1 MRYDV
6 LRDAEKYT
14 RVHKR
19 KRLRHRVVTVLAGV
33 VVFCTTYALILP
45 AITLEKQC
53 DIPEHTH
60 TDACYAQVTSAE
72 KRVPVCSAETLEIHR
87 HTADCYDADGNPA
100 CGYADFVVHR
110 HDSGC
115 YDEAGNLWC
124 PLPEIE
130 AHRHT
135 ADCYALPE
143 EHTHADG
150 CYTLERGNL
159 VCGQHVHT
167 DACYTE
173 TAVLACGLEESEEHQ
188 HGESCYETSRELTC
202 GIDSDHSHTD
212 DCYEWEQVLSC
223 DLPTDLAEDAQPLL
237 VCTKPE
243 IVLHRHTSDCFDADG
258 NLICGQTQVLEHR
271 HSDACFETVA
281 EPVDTGTLTCTD
293 TAPEHVHT
301 ALCYG
306 TWELVCGQEEHTHS
320 EACVRSEPEETV
332 FCGKDAHTHGEA
344 CRDENGELVCGMEEH
359 THSLACYADPDADV
373 ETAELWEQTFA
384 GVTLTGNWR
393 QDTLAI
399 AETQLGYAESTKNYV
414 VAEDGE
420 TVKGY
425 TRYGAWCGEPYGDWN
440 VMFLSFCLHYAGVEG
455 VPPDR
460 DCGSWVTAWADA
472 FEPALSHTAAV
483 GDLVLFDRDGDGT
496 ADRAGLV
503 AQITDSDF
511 AAIEGDAEDAVG
523 LLTYGADDPGILGY
537 INLPEGAKE
546 FTLTAQTETGITV
559 TITGESASLPYPARE
574 ITVTVTEV
582 VDAERRT
589 IRDRILGEEQAEPE
603 RSFLLDITLWHGEEE
618 IEPTGSVTVTFSGF
632 DTEGLYPK
640 VYHIDTQAQTS
651 TDMEAKTGENGDV
664 TVDTDHFSLYDVQLQ
679 SFQDLSGYIGNNLA
693 NGGSFQL
700 TGDAVTWTEENNSYA
715 NLTITKDT
723 TIDLNGYTLYISK
736 ANQYFEVQK
745 GTLTIL
751 DSTHTPKNESSVE
764 GGAYNNTA
772 TLSGDYLTYYVTE
785 SSGSTATTNETTKKH
800 TVDFSGVGRIRAS
813 EASDSAIKVSGGTL
827 NIQGGV
833 IENPTGRH
841 AIVMTGGTVNQS
853 GGLVKGSSSGNDD
866 GGGYWIK
873 DCTLNLSGGYVAGG
887 AVGNRVGGGI
897 YVDSGTVKMT
907 GGVVAANSANNKGG
921 GIYLN
926 SGSLEI
932 SETDVGTAVVSAV
945 VSGNKVTNALGSQ
958 SAANGGGGG
967 VYMSGGSLSLS
978 GGYITNNAVYC
989 SCKESDGNGDHGGGG
1004 VAYSGSAF
1012 MSMSGGYVTGNYSN
1026 FAGGG
1031 IYAGYWNGSARFTMS
1046 GGTVASNCANL
1057 SEGGGIRVSGKT
1069 NGSIQASGSVYITNN
1084 VTNTTFDWGGGGIF
1098 VQAEG
1103 NLNITNAL
1111 ITANTAGGYGGGVAA
1126 CPTGETLITHTEG
1139 AAIYGN
1145 SDSGV
1150 NMSGGGNG
1158 KNADSSVAQANG
1170 TFISNGHKDY
1180 FCVRSGGNDP
1190 ISLVTG
1196 EMLGGGAANWTGSS
1210 DGTYITISKTGY
1222 ATANY
1227 LFGLAANPDSEAI
1240 AAAKG
1245 AAGVII
1251 TGNHSNIHGGGIMTN
1266 GGLILGRKEEIV
1278 TATPELN
1285 ITGTKALLKD
1295 GVAQESG
1302 RDFQFLLK
1310 NSAGEEVGRATADA
1324 ATGRFTISPNVQYT
1338 QAGTYT
1344 YTLSEVNNNRP
1355 GITYDTNVH
1364 TIRVTIE
1371 EKTVSLL
1378 GVTFKSYNVSSV
1390 KFNDE
1395 ESGGSSGSGGD
1406 SQSGIFKVRYQNTNN
1421 WDNVYMYVWK
1431 DESNKPLGDWPGK
1444 SMTKESD
1451 GTYYYDLSVN
1461 GTGTYNYIFHNNSGS
1476 QTSDITNIPYEPG
1489 KEAVFNFGG
1498 VVSNTA
1504 TTASTETGGVTRGS
1518 NSDGSYTLAIPGAAF
1533 TNTMTTQL
1541 NLQIT
1546 KTDSV
1551 DVSKLLQGAKFTLQ
1565 EPGTENS
1572 MEVTTDKDGIALFPG
1587 IRHNTTYYLYEKQA
1601 PSNYMTAGPW
1611 ILEVGDGDDAKLFPA
1626 TENPDGT
1633 LEKTVETGTPL
1644 TVSGTDPKV
1653 LSVIIRDISW
1663 GYKLPDTGGAG
1674 TTSYTAGGLTLIL
1687 GAATLLYIHCRRRKE
1702 DEASS

>member
-1 MRYDV
+1 MKYDV

-14 RVHKR
+14 KVHKR

-60 TDACYAQVTSAE
+60 TDACYAQVTSVE
-72 KRVPVCSAETLEIHR
+72 KRVPVCSAKTLEIHR
-87 HTADCYDADGNPA
+87 HTADCCDADGNPR
-100 CGYADFVVHR
+100 CGYAEFVVHS
-110 HDSGC
+110 HDSRC
-115 YDEAGNLWC
+115 YDETGNLWC

-143 EHTHADG
+143 EHTHAEG
-150 CYTLERGNL
+150 CYTSVRGDL
-159 VCGQHVHT
+159 VCGEHVHT

-173 TAVLACGLEESEEHQ
+173 TAVLACGLEESEEHR
-188 HGESCYETSRELTC
+188 HDESCYETSRELTC

-212 DCYEWEQVLSC
+212 ACYEWEQVLSC
-223 DLPTDLAEDAQPLL
+223 DLPTEPAEDAQPVL

-258 NLICGQTQVLEHR
+258 KLICGQTQILEHR

-293 TAPEHVHT
+293 TAHVHT
-301 ALCYG
+301 ARCYG

-320 EACVRSEPEETV
+320 EACTQNEQEETV

-344 CRDENGELVCGMEEH
+344 CRDENGELVCGTEEH
-359 THSLACYADPDADV
+359 THSLACYADPGADV

-440 VMFLSFCLHYAGVEG
+440 VMFLTFCLHYAGVEG

-460 DCGSWVTAWADA
+460 DCGGWVTSWADA
-472 FEPALSHTAAV
+472 FEPAQSHTPAV

-503 AQITDSDF
+503 AQITDSGF
-511 AAIEGDAEDAVG
+511 AAMEGDAEDAVR

-582 VDAERRT
+582 TDGERRA
-589 IRDRILGEEQAEPE
+589 IRDQILGEEQAEPE
-603 RSFLLDITLWHGEEE
+603 RSYLLDITLWHGEEE
-618 IEPTGSVTVTFSGF
+618 IEPTGSVTVTFSGI

-640 VYHIDTQAQTS
+640 VYHIDTNAQTA

-664 TVDTDHFSLYDVQLQ
+664 TVDTNHFSYYEVQLL
-679 SFQDLSGYIGNNLA
+679 SLRTLSGYIGNA
-693 NGGSFQL
+693 FINGGEFQL
-700 TGDAVTWTEENNSYA
+700 TGDAWTADNGSSA
-715 NLTITKDT
+715 NLSISKDT
-723 TIDLNGYTLYISK
+723 TIDLNGHTLTISK
-736 ANQYFEVQK
+736 SGQCFEVQDGATLTIIDSAAPQETVTDSGGTVYGNK
-745 GTLTIL
+745 ATLENDTLTYYITKSTPSGTGTTETLEQHTVTLTGAIRCDESSDQAIKVNGGTLDIQGGALRNSSGKRIVLVESGTLTM
-751 DSTHTPKNESSVE
+751 E
-764 GGAYNNTA
+764 GGYIVGGGSQGNP
-772 TLSGDYLTYYVTE
+772 GGGIYVT
-785 SSGSTATTNETTKKH
+785 N
-800 TVDFSGVGRIRAS
+800 
-813 EASDSAIKVSGGTL
+813 GTL
-827 NIQGGV
+827 NISGGV
-833 IENPTGRH
+833 VAANRG
-841 AIVMTGGTVNQS
+841 NS
-853 GGLVKGSSSGNDD
+853 GGGIFVNSGTLNISGGAVTGNEVINGHSDN
-866 GGGYWIK
+866 GGGIYVNNG
-873 DCTLNLSGGYVAGG
+873 TLNLSGGYV
-887 AVGNRVGGGI
+887 
-897 YVDSGTVKMT
+897 
-907 GGVVAANSANNKGG
+907 
-921 GIYLN
+921 
-926 SGSLEI
+926 
-932 SETDVGTAVVSAV
+932 
-945 VSGNKVTNALGSQ
+945 
-958 SAANGGGGG
+958 
-967 VYMSGGSLSLS
+967 
-978 GGYITNNAVYC
+978 TNNY
-989 SCKESDGNGDHGGGG
+989 KECGCNDCRNDVNNTHGGGG
-1004 VAYSGSAF
+1004 IALANSSV
-1012 MSMSGGYVTGNYSN
+1012 MNMTGGYVTGNYSGL
-1026 FAGGG
+1026 AGGG
-1031 IYAGYWNGSARFTMS
+1031 IYAGFFGHNVRFTMS
-1046 GGTVASNCANL
+1046 GGTIAGNCAEL
-1057 SEGGGIRVSGKT
+1057 GEGGGLRIAGGT
-1069 NGSIQASGSVYITNN
+1069 NGVIQATNKVYITNN
-1084 VTNTTFDWGGGGIF
+1084 ITNSNNDWGGGGIF
-1098 VQAEG
+1098 VQDKG
-1103 NLNITNAL
+1103 SLNITNAL
-1111 ITANTAGGYGGGVAA
+1111 ITDNTAGGYGGGVAA

-1145 SDSGV
+1145 SDSGL

-1158 KNADSSVAQANG
+1158 KNADSEVAQTDK
-1170 TFISNGHKDY
+1170 TFTDNGHKDY
-1180 FCVRSGGNDP
+1180 FCVRKGGNAP

-1196 EMLGGGAANWTGSS
+1196 QMLGDGAANWTGSS
-1210 DGTYITISKTGY
+1210 DGKYITISKTGY

-1227 LFGLAANPDSEAI
+1227 LFGLAADPDSEAV

-1251 TGNHSNIHGGGIMTN
+1251 TGNRSNIHGGGIMTN
-1266 GGLILGRKEEIV
+1266 GGLILGKKETIV
-1278 TATPELN
+1278 TATPALD

-1295 GVAQESG
+1295 GAAQESG
-1302 RDFQFLLK
+1302 RDFHFLLK
-1310 NSAGEEVGRATADA
+1310 NSAGEEVGTATADA
-1324 ATGRFTISPNVQYT
+1324 ATGQFTISPNVQYT
-1338 QAGTYT
+1338 QAGTYI
-1344 YTLSEVNNNRP
+1344 YTLSEVNDNRP

-1364 TIRVTIE
+1364 TIQVTIE

-1390 KFNDE
+1390 TLDGS
-1395 ESGGSSGSGGD
+1395 ESGGSSGSGSGGD
-1406 SQSGIFKVRYQNTNN
+1406 SQTGTFRVRYQNTNN
-1421 WDNVYMYVWK
+1421 WANVNVYVW
-1431 DESNKPLGDWPGK
+1431 EGNNKPAGEWPGK
-1444 SMTKESD
+1444 PMTMDTD
-1451 GTYYYDLSVN
+1451 GTYYYDLNVT
-1461 GTGTYNYIFHNNSGS
+1461 GTGTYNYIFNNKIDGSGT
-1476 QTSDITNIPYEPG
+1476 QTKDITNVPYAPG
-1489 KEAVFNFGG
+1489 KEAVFSAYGD

-1504 TTASTETGGVTRGS
+1504 ASGSSGSGDAVGQGS
-1518 NSDGSYTLAIPGAAF
+1518 NSDGSYTLTIPGDAF

-1546 KTDSV
+1546 KTDSA
-1551 DVSKLLQGAKFTLQ
+1551 DASKLLEGAKFTLKEQ
-1565 EPGTENS
+1565 GTENS
-1572 MEVTTDKDGIALFPG
+1572 MEVTTDKDGIALFSG
-1587 IRHNTTYYLYEKQA
+1587 IRRNTTYDLRETKA

-1611 ILEVGDGDDAKLFPA
+1611 ILVVRDEDATLYPA

-1633 LEKTVETGTPL
+1633 LEKASDTDTGTAL
-1644 TVSGTDPKV
+1644 TVTTGTDSKV
-1653 LSVIIRDISW
+1653 LELPIQDTLW

-1674 TTSYTAGGLTLIL
+1674 TTSYTAGGLTLIF
-1687 GAATLLYIHCRRRKE
+1687 GAATLLYIHCKRRKE

>member
-1 MRYDV
+1 MKYDV

-14 RVHKR
+14 KVHKR

-60 TDACYAQVTSAE
+60 TDACYAQVKSVE
-72 KRVPVCSAETLEIHR
+72 KRVPACSAKTLEIHQ
-87 HTADCYDADGNPA
+87 HTADCCDADGNPT
-100 CGYADFVVHR
+100 CGYADFVVHS
-110 HDSGC
+110 HDSRC
-115 YDEAGNLWC
+115 YDETGNLWC
-124 PLPEIE
+124 QLPEIE

-143 EHTHADG
+143 EHTHAEG
-150 CYTLERGNL
+150 CYTSVRGDL
-159 VCGQHVHT
+159 VCGEHVHT

-173 TAVLACGLEESEEHQ
+173 TAVPACGLEESEEHR

-212 DCYEWEQVLSC
+212 ACYEWEQVLSC
-223 DLPTDLAEDAQPLL
+223 DLPTEPAEDAQPVL

-258 NLICGQTQVLEHR
+258 NLICGQTQILEHR

-293 TAPEHVHT
+293 TAHVHT
-301 ALCYG
+301 ARCYG

-320 EACVRSEPEETV
+320 EACKPEETV

-344 CRDENGELVCGMEEH
+344 CRDENGELVCGTEEH
-359 THSLACYADPDADV
+359 THSLACYADPGADV

-399 AETQLGYAESTKNYV
+399 AETQLDYAESTKNYV

-440 VMFLSFCLHYAGVEG
+440 VMFLTFCLHYAGVEG
-455 VPPDR
+455 VDR
-460 DCGSWVTAWADA
+460 DCGGWVTSWADA
-472 FEPALSHTAAV
+472 FEPAQSHTPAV

-503 AQITDSDF
+503 AQITDSGF
-511 AAIEGDAEDAVG
+511 AAMEGDAEDAVR

-537 INLPEGAKE
+537 INLPEGPKE

-582 VDAERRT
+582 TDGERQA
-589 IRDRILGEEQAEPE
+589 IRDQILGEEQAEPE
-603 RSFLLDITLWHGEEE
+603 RSYLLDITLWHGEDE
-618 IEPTGSVTVTFSGF
+618 IEPTGSVTVTFSGI

-640 VYHIDTQAQTS
+640 VYHIDTNAQTA

-664 TVDTDHFSLYDVQLQ
+664 TIDTNHFSLYEVQAR
-679 SFQDLSGYIGNNLA
+679 SFQDLSGYIGNA
-693 NGGSFQL
+693 FINGGEFRL
-700 TGDAVTWTEENNSYA
+700 TDDAWTWEEGKNP
-715 NLTITKDT
+715 NLSITKNT
-723 TIDLNGYTLYISK
+723 TIDLNGHTLTISK
-736 ANQYFEVQK
+736 AEQCFVVHNDAKLTIKDSKGAQDTVDYPGGTVYGNKATLDGNTLTYYITTSAPNGTGTTETLEQHTVTLTGAIRCGEGSDQAIRVNGGTLDIQGGALQNNGGK
-745 GTLTIL
+745 HIVCVEGGTLTM
-751 DSTHTPKNESSVE
+751 E
-764 GGAYNNTA
+764 GGYIVGGGRDNEIGGGIYVNNNGTVTISDGVVA
-772 TLSGDYLTYYVTE
+772 ANRGNAGGGIYVNSGTLS
-785 SSGSTATTNETTKKH
+785 
-800 TVDFSGVGRIRAS
+800 I
-813 EASDSAIKVSGGTL
+813 SGGAVAG
-827 NIQGGV
+827 NW
-833 IENPTGRH
+833 
-841 AIVMTGGTVNQS
+841 VNDGHNS
-853 GGLVKGSSSGNDD
+853 GGGIFLNSG
-866 GGGYWIK
+866 
-873 DCTLNLSGGYVAGG
+873 TLNLSGGYV
-887 AVGNRVGGGI
+887 
-897 YVDSGTVKMT
+897 
-907 GGVVAANSANNKGG
+907 
-921 GIYLN
+921 
-926 SGSLEI
+926 
-932 SETDVGTAVVSAV
+932 
-945 VSGNKVTNALGSQ
+945 
-958 SAANGGGGG
+958 
-967 VYMSGGSLSLS
+967 
-978 GGYITNNAVYC
+978 TNNYKNKC
-989 SCKESDGNGDHGGGG
+989 NCCQNDTNNEHGGGG
-1004 VAYSGSAF
+1004 IALANNAT
-1012 MSMSGGYVTGNYSN
+1012 MNMTGGYVTGNYSGL
-1026 FAGGG
+1026 AGGG
-1031 IYAGYWNGSARFTMS
+1031 IYAGFWSGGVTFKMS
-1046 GGTVASNCANL
+1046 GGTIASNCAEL
-1057 SEGGGIRVSGKT
+1057 GEGGGLRIAGGTTGV
-1069 NGSIQASGSVYITNN
+1069 IQAEGTVYITNN
-1084 VTNTTFDWGGGGIF
+1084 KTLTPDDWGGGGIF
-1098 VQAEG
+1098 VQDKG

-1126 CPTGETLITHTEG
+1126 CPTGETLITHTDG

-1145 SDSGV
+1145 SDRGQ
-1150 NMSGGGNG
+1150 NMSRGGNG
-1158 KNADSSVAQANG
+1158 KNADSLVAQANG
-1170 TFISNGHKDY
+1170 TFTSNGHKDY
-1180 FCVRSGGNDP
+1180 FCVRSGGNNP

-1196 EMLGGGAANWTGSS
+1196 KMLGDGAANWTGSS

-1227 LFGLAANPDSEAI
+1227 LFGLAADPDSEAV

-1245 AAGVII
+1245 AARVII

-1278 TATPELN
+1278 TATPALD
-1285 ITGTKALLKD
+1285 IIGTKALLKD
-1295 GVAQESG
+1295 GAAQESG
-1302 RDFQFLLK
+1302 RDFHFLLK
-1310 NSAGEEVGRATADA
+1310 NSTGEEVGTATADA
-1324 ATGRFTISPNVQYT
+1324 TTGQFTISPNVQYT

-1344 YTLSEVNNNRP
+1344 YTLSEVNDNRP

-1364 TIRVTIE
+1364 TIQVTIE

-1390 KFNDE
+1390 TLDGS
-1395 ESGGSSGSGGD
+1395 ESGGSSGSGSGSGGD
-1406 SQSGIFKVRYQNTNN
+1406 SQTGTFRVRYQNGNN
-1421 WDNVYMYVWK
+1421 WDNVNVYVW
-1431 DESNKPLGDWPGK
+1431 DADRNKIVGEWPGK
-1444 SMTKESD
+1444 PMTKDTD
-1451 GTYYYDLSVN
+1451 GTYYYDLSVTE
-1461 GTGTYNYIFHNNSGS
+1461 TGKYNYIFSNNGKM
-1476 QTSDITNIPYEPG
+1476 QTQDIENIPYAPG
-1489 KEAVFNFGG
+1489 KEVVFDVSGK

-1504 TTASTETGGVTRGS
+1504 AGGSSGSGDAVGQGS
-1518 NSDGSYTLAIPGAAF
+1518 NSDGSYTLTIPGDAF

-1551 DVSKLLQGAKFTLQ
+1551 DNTILLPDATFTLTKA
-1565 EPGTENS
+1565 EAENTES
-1572 MEVTTDKDGIALFPG
+1572 PLTATTDKTGIATFTG
-1587 IRHNTTYYLYEKQA
+1587 IQRGATYYLRETQA

-1611 ILEVGDGDDAKLFPA
+1611 ILVVRDEDATLYPA

-1633 LEKTVETGTPL
+1633 LTQTGETGTPL

-1653 LSVIIRDISW
+1653 LSVTIRDISW

-1674 TTSYTAGGLTLIL
+1674 TTSYTAGGLALIF
-1687 GAATLLYIHCRRRKE
+1687 GAATLLYSHCRRRKE